1 MFQKVKA
8 LFLDL
13 VVYGTGDVA
22 THLVGLL
29 LLPFF
34 TNFLDPEDY
43 GIWSLLLTASLVAK
57 IIFRWGVDASFMR
70 FFYDCEDDGARQ
82 RLAST
87 IFFFLLAA
95 NGLILLVALVTAP
108 FYSERLFHVPGQ
120 TVALQ
125 LMIAS
130 TFVGGFFFLPFH
142 VFRIRG
148 QARRFAFLTF
158 TRSATT
164 LVSRIVLVLGLRFG
178 VMGLVLS
185 EFGVTL
191 AFACVLLRSFAPL
204 VRPVFS
210 RDTLREVLRFGLP
223 RVPHGIAQQILG
235 PTTDAYLLQVLLVG
249 SGVARLATI
258 GLYQVGSSLGLA
270 LKFFLSAFEYA
281 WAPFYFQTMKEKDAQ
296 RTFATITTYAVAV
309 LVLMSAGLSAVA
321 TDLVH
326 LMTKPK
332 FHEAAVVI
340 PWICVAVTLQGV
352 YLLTS
357 IGMNI
362 TKHTEYYPVAAG
374 AGAASNI
381 LANIILI
388 PRYGILGPAWSNVIS
403 YAVLAGVAFVLSQ
416 RLYPIRYEYGRI
428 ARVVVAGIGAYLAA
442 VFIVPDFRLAA
453 VGLLTRGI
461 TVVVVYPA
469 VLGATGFFHV
479 EELARIKT
487 LVAAL
492 RSARGRKAEAAK
504 AVPVSGAPGS
514 AVVEE
519 DAAVMPGF
527 EQEP

>member
-22 THLVGLL
+22 THLVGFL
-29 LLPFF
+29 LLPLF
-34 TNFLDPEDY
+34 TNFLTKDDY
-43 GIWSLLLTASLVAK
+43 GVWAVLLTASLIAK
-57 IIFRWGVDASFMR
+57 IVFRWGVDASFMR
-70 FFYDCEDDGARQ
+70 FFYECEDARARQ

-95 NGLILLVALVTAP
+95 NGAILLVALVAAP
-108 FYSERLFHVPGQ
+108 LYSTRLFRLQGQ

-125 LMIAS
+125 LMILS

-148 QARRFAFLTF
+148 QARRFALLTF
-158 TRSATT
+158 TRSVTT
-164 LVSRIVLVLGLRFG
+164 LLMRIVLVLVLHFG

-185 EFGVTL
+185 EFAVTV
-191 AFACVLLRSFAPL
+191 AFAFVLLRWFAPL
-204 VRPVFS
+204 VGPVFS
-210 RDTLREVLRFGLP
+210 RKTLREVLRFGLP
-223 RVPHGIAQQILG
+223 RVPHGIAQQIVG
-235 PTTDAYLLQVLLVG
+235 PTTDPLLMAWLLTG
-249 SGVARLATI
+249 SSVQNLQTI

-296 RTFATITTYAVAV
+296 RTFSTITTYGLAV

-321 TDLVH
+321 TDLVR
-326 LMTKPK
+326 LMTKPA

-340 PWICVAVTLQGV
+340 PWISVAVTLQGA

-374 AGAASNI
+374 AAAASNI
-381 LANIILI
+381 LANVILI

-403 YAVLAGVAFVLSQ
+403 YAALAAIAFTLSH
-416 RLYPIRYEYGRI
+416 RFYPIRYEYGRVV
-428 ARVVVAGIGAYLAA
+428 RVVVAGVVAYA
-442 VFIVPDFRLAA
+442 VAGLLLPDFRLAA
-453 VGLLTRGI
+453 VGVLARGI

-479 EELARIKT
+479 KELARMKT

-492 RSARGRKAEAAK
+492 RSARGRKAEAVK
-504 AVPVSGAPGS
+504 AVSVSGAPGS
-514 AVVEE
+514 AAVEE
-519 DAAVMPGF
+519 DAAVTPGF
-527 EQEP
+527 EQER

>member
-22 THLVGLL
+22 THLVGFL
-29 LLPFF
+29 LLPLF
-34 TNFLDPEDY
+34 TNFLSKDDY
-43 GIWSLLLTASLVAK
+43 GVWGVLLTASLIAK
-57 IIFRWGVDASFMR
+57 IVFRWGVDASFMR
-70 FFYDCEDDGARQ
+70 FFYECEDARARQ

-95 NGLILLVALVTAP
+95 NGAILLVALVAAP
-108 FYSERLFHVPGQ
+108 LYSTRLFRLQGQ

-125 LMIAS
+125 LMILS

-148 QARRFAFLTF
+148 QARRFALLTF
-158 TRSATT
+158 TRSVTT
-164 LVSRIVLVLGLRFG
+164 LLMRIVLVLVLHFG

-185 EFGVTL
+185 EFFVTL
-191 AFACVLLRSFAPL
+191 AFALVLLRWFAPL

-210 RDTLREVLRFGLP
+210 RETLREVLRFGLP
-223 RVPHGIAQQILG
+223 RVPHGIAQQIVG
-235 PTTDAYLLQVLLVG
+235 PTTDPLLMAWLLTG
-249 SGVARLATI
+249 SSVQNLQTI

-296 RTFATITTYAVAV
+296 RTFSTITTYGLAV

-321 TDLVH
+321 TDLVR
-326 LMTKPK
+326 LMTKPA

-340 PWICVAVTLQGV
+340 PWISVAVTLQGA

-374 AGAASNI
+374 VAAASNI

-403 YAVLAGVAFVLSQ
+403 YSVLAGVAFVLSQ

-428 ARVVVAGIGAYLAA
+428 TRVVMAGIGAYLAA
-442 VFIVPDFRLAA
+442 VFIVPDFRLAVVGVLARGTA
-453 VGLLTRGI
+453 VL
-461 TVVVVYPA
+461 VVYPA
-469 VLGATGFFHV
+469 ILAVTGFFHV
-479 EELARIKT
+479 KELARLKT
-487 LVAAL
+487 LVAQL
-492 RSARGRKAEAAK
+492 QSARKRKAPAGMVAGLGGEPMPEPAES
-504 AVPVSGAPGS
+504 VEPV
-514 AVVEE
+514 E
-519 DAAVMPGF
+519 PGF
-527 EQEP
+527 EQER

>member
-22 THLVGLL
+22 THLVGFL
-29 LLPFF
+29 LLPLF
-34 TNFLDPEDY
+34 TNFLSKDDY
-43 GIWSLLLTASLVAK
+43 GVWGVLLTASLIAK
-57 IIFRWGVDASFMR
+57 IVFRWGVDASFMR
-70 FFYDCEDDGARQ
+70 FFYECEDARARQ

-95 NGLILLVALVTAP
+95 NGAILLVALVAAP
-108 FYSERLFHVPGQ
+108 LYSTRLFRLQGQ

-125 LMIAS
+125 LMILS

-148 QARRFAFLTF
+148 QARRFALLTF
-158 TRSATT
+158 TRSVTT
-164 LVSRIVLVLGLRFG
+164 LLMRIVLVLVLHFG

-185 EFGVTL
+185 EFAVTL
-191 AFACVLLRSFAPL
+191 AFAFVLLRWFAPL

-210 RDTLREVLRFGLP
+210 RETLREVLGFGLP
-223 RVPHGIAQQILG
+223 RVPHGIAQQIVG
-235 PTTDAYLLQVLLVG
+235 PTTDPLLMAWLLTG
-249 SGVARLATI
+249 SSVQNLQTI

-296 RTFATITTYAVAV
+296 RTFSTITTYGLAV

-321 TDLVH
+321 TDLVR
-326 LMTKPK
+326 LMTKPA

-340 PWICVAVTLQGV
+340 PWISVAVTLQGA

-374 AGAASNI
+374 VAAASNI

-403 YAVLAGVAFVLSQ
+403 YSVLAGVAFVLSQ
-416 RLYPIRYEYGRI
+416 RLYPIRYEYGRVV
-428 ARVVVAGIGAYLAA
+428 RVVVAGVVAYA
-442 VFIVPDFRLAA
+442 VADLLLPDFRLAA
-453 VGLLTRGI
+453 VGVLARGI

-479 EELARIKT
+479 KELARMKT

-492 RSARGRKAEAAK
+492 RSARGRKAEAVK
-504 AVPVSGAPGS
+504 AVSVNGAPGS
-514 AVVEE
+514 AAVEE
-519 DAAVMPGF
+519 DAAVTPGF
-527 EQEP
+527 EQER